1 MVEAEAREAQPSL
14 GGLAAGTPGHR
25 AAGGQ
30 IPPLPERSS
39 LLAETATAA
48 AAAAP
53 PPPPPPQVTAPRGVR
68 GPAAR
73 KQVGTASATPH
84 PPPGPAGHPGG
95 VGPGSA
101 PKPEVETEAAGAAAG
116 LGRRGRRPQDPARS
130 PPTSPELSGRGVDR
144 PSPRGR
150 TPRAERECRAASR
163 SPYGCSPAP
172 WAPSQRVPVSAAAA
186 VPAAEPLRLPPAAA
200 RVPSF
205 DRCPYPPHQADTQAF
220 CCRVHSG
227 WKRPHV
233 WPSQCHCNSRFT
245 LPLAK
250 SGWLGEQGVRGGG
263 TNLPCPAHKT
273 STLNAHF
280 CFPFLVTHWGRNGIF
295 GFSGEDGGGGLRKL
309 FLGIR

>member
-39 LLAETATAA
+39 LLAETATA

-116 LGRRGRRPQDPARS
+116 LGRRGRRPQDPARF